1 MTTVHTTPSGWDGYG
16 VLLDRTI
23 DDLLL
28 RLRGLVLVGGLLEQR
43 GASAGELAAHAREAE
58 RVRVTLAR
66 LIGGDDTGPASGLA
80 A

>member
-1 MTTVHTTPSGWDGYG
+1 MTTVHTTPSSWDGHR

-43 GASAGELAAHAREAE
+43 GASAEELEAHAREAE
-58 RVRVTLAR
+58 RVRVMLAR
-66 LIGGDDTGPASGLA
+66 LIGGGDTGPASGLA